1 MQIRVEDKIVFW
13 FRKHKNSL
21 FFLMINFFGILIRC
35 SGFSF
40 LSGDM
45 QEFLLPWFNSM
56 KNVGGGGSST

>member
-35 SGFSF
+35 SGLSF

-56 KNVGGGGSST
+56 KNVGGGGST

>member
-13 FRKHKNSL
+13 FRKQKNSL

-45 QEFLLPWFNSM
+45 QEFYFLGLM
-56 KNVGGGGSST
+56 V